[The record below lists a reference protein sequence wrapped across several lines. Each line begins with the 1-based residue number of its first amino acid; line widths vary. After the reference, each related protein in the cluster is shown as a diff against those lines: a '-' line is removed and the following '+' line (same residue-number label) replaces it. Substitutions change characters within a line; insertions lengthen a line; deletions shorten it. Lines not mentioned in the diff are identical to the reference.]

1 MAKFDKQAY
10 LLSYFDDISEKVQD
24 LQYDYV
30 YCLNTNNDYSFPTTL
45 ANLTN
50 RSELEPFVKLK
61 THQYNS
67 LIPKIRLYRIDYDN
81 QKDIIAQKQFVFKKD
96 YKYDVVSMTKPIVR
110 DNCGIKSINWKLAGS
125 NPVSAEKQVE
135 VEIQMY
141 FDSINAFSGGSYDS
155 MISAWTSINKN
166 EIEPFKQGS
175 FKFCESETT
184 TTNYWSLLFH
194 PQTDKSKY
202 DTFRFRIKAEVG
214 WEDIGEN
221 IRSQLGI
228 SSDTVDIIKKL
239 NYTFFLNLVKHQF
252 TLNEDGSLQVTANY
266 IASFESTT
274 HNQQFD
280 ILGDL
285 KTDLENLKT
294 KTLTEIISQ
303 AGGENTSD
311 VLGQNFR
318 GISDLE
324 KSLSSLGIDPQLAVR
339 LYGFEVQQLSGL
351 SNLAN
356 ALTNKETLATL
367 EGCSGQLPSS
377 LNNVISSANTLTIEK
392 QAQVYNAI
400 NNEVSRII
408 ERASKFVIKKYYS
421 AFIEKLL
428 AENYYGIRVSS
439 DNQTKWS
446 NWYSGADATKPN
458 ISAIK
463 TSSEDPSSISD
474 AKRDAREELN
484 NNVEEDSNNISELSK
499 VTEEPI
505 SNPSEEMIIVF
516 TTFGSII
523 DTAYNLIE
531 ENISISGE
539 NVTGLLN
546 ELKRIKVILSNISD
560 EDQIFKYNVTPKILD
575 TSEKSNIR
583 NLAFAPIEINILKS
597 FLIENIV
604 RPQKTSYTLY
614 SFLKDALSTLVIAG
628 VNSFG
633 QKNNETDKYAN
644 ISLGSNLVTL
654 GDGRLESLE
663 SDPLAD
669 ITIKA
674 SDSSIIEASKLTI
687 DNLSRFY
694 IVPDLVHDQYYTYFI
709 MYDKTL
715 KDFKPKN
722 DPIEDAKQNVYHYT
736 YGQDYGLIKAINFT
750 KIDQPYLKEAKA
762 VGKKTFFLGQFRDV
776 YNADLTMIG
785 NNIYYPGMMLYIRP
799 SVETSIGGN
808 IPSFSQVTGIG
819 GYYFVTQVES
829 SITEDGYETKLKT
842 IWHSDGY
849 EPSENAVALKERC
862 IAYLKEIGLISDGN
876 GDNPLNTLVT
886 IINNQTTKQALEE
899 ENKLLVEELIEIT
912 ATPLNEGD
920 SERRTRANNIVK
932 QIEDNNQRINK
943 K

>member
-1 MAKFDKQAY
+1 MAKIDKQAY
-10 LLSYFDDISEKVQD
+10 LLSYFDDISNSVKD
-24 LQYDYV
+24 LKYEYV
-30 YCLNTNNDYSFPTTL
+30 YCLNTNDYSFPTTL

-155 MISAWTSINKN
+155 MISAWTNINKN
-166 EIEPFKQGS
+166 EIEPFKQNS

-194 PQTDKSKY
+194 PQTEKSKY

-285 KTDLENLKT
+285 KKAIDEFKNKT
-294 KTLTEIISQ
+294 IS
-303 AGGENTSD
+303 
-311 VLGQNFR
+311 
-318 GISDLE
+318 
-324 KSLSSLGIDPQLAVR
+324 
-339 LYGFEVQQLSGL
+339 QLSGVGNTL
-351 SNLAN
+351 ETQREIEAVGFFGYSEIESALIAQGISTTGGGEATDASRNVIFGVNGSTAQQISALAN
-356 ALTNKETLATL
+356 LTNTLNDRSKL
-367 EGCSGQLPSS
+367 EKLQGCKNALPEPIKS
-377 LNNVISSANTLTIEK
+377 LVNSDNETIEK
-392 QAQVYNAI
+392 QAKAFNAI
-400 NNEVSRII
+400 NEAVSNYID
-408 ERASKFVIKKYYS
+408 RASQIKIKEYYS
-421 AFIEKLL
+421 SFMEKIISGDNFF
-428 AENYYGIRVSS
+428 AINVTQDQAKQWSS
-439 DNQTKWS
+439 
-446 NWYSGADATKPN
+446 WYIGGNEGNKPIINFDITSDSLSTSVKDA
-458 ISAIK
+458 ISTIK
-463 TSSEDPSSISD
+463 Q
-474 AKRDAREELN
+474 ELN
-484 NNVEEDSNNISELSK
+484 TAIENIDNENAYKDTLKENVETEIDPNGIS
-499 VTEEPI
+499 
-505 SNPSEEMIIVF
+505 IVF

-523 DTAYNLIE
+523 NTAFSLVEDNIAPNDTI
-531 ENISISGE
+531 IK
-539 NVTGLLN
+539 
-546 ELKRIKVILSNISD
+546 ELKRLKIVLSNISD
-560 EDQIFKYNVTPKILD
+560 ENQIFNYNSGNQPFPNETTGIK
-575 TSEKSNIR
+575 
-583 NLAFAPIEINILKS
+583 NLAFIPIEINILKS

-604 RPQKTSYTLY
+604 RPKKTSYTLY

-644 ISLGSNLVTL
+644 ISLGSALISL
-654 GDGRLESLE
+654 GNNSINPSD
-663 SDPLAD
+663 DPLSEF
-669 ITIKA
+669 KRNK
-674 SDSSIIEASKLTI
+674 DSSIILGVDLNSS
-687 DNLSRFY
+687 NLNQFY
-694 IVPDLVHDQYYTYFI
+694 VDPINVHKQYFTYFL

-715 KDFKPKN
+715 KDFKPKK
-722 DPIEDAKQNVYHYT
+722 DPIEDAEQNVYHYT

-762 VGKKTFFLGQFRDV
+762 VGRKTFFLGQFRDV

-849 EPSENAVALKERC
+849 EASADSLDLEQQCAAFLQDLGLDSKSITSSVKSLILGINTQISGNVAAEN
-862 IAYLKEIGLISDGN
+862 
-876 GDNPLNTLVT
+876 
-886 IINNQTTKQALEE
+886 EE
-899 ENKLLVEELIEIT
+899 EAQKKAEL
-912 ATPLNEGD
+912 A
-920 SERRTRANNIVK
+920 RRAESFESYPIP
-932 QIEDNNQRINK
+932 D
-943 K
+943 